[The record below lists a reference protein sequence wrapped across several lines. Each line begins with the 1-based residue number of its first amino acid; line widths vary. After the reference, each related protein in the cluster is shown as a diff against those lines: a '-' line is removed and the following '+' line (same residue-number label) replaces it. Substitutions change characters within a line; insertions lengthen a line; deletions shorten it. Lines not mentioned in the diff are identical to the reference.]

1 MDQAT
6 RTLTTHA
13 TTAPAAPAGL
23 AGDPGRPDAALLA
36 LAAAFHV
43 ADQRADQCWAS
54 RRKARGTAARRLAD
68 QEEAVAEDRLAE
80 ALAALT
86 TTPATTPAGLIAKLR
101 ALGTYSAE
109 AICGSFAADLL
120 ASILRDAAAIDVPG
134 LPEWPARA
142 NLRPH

>member
-6 RTLTTHA
+6 RTLTT
-13 TTAPAAPAGL
+13 TTASAAPAGL
-23 AGDPGRPDAALLA
+23 AGDPAGPDAALLA

-43 ADQRADQCWAS
+43 ADQCADQCWAS
-54 RRKARGTAARRLAD
+54 RRKARGTAARRLGG
-68 QEEAVAEDRLAE
+68 QKEAVAEDRLAE
-80 ALAALT
+80 VLSALT

-101 ALGTYSAE
+101 VLGTYSAE

-120 ASILRDAAAIDVPG
+120 ASILRDAAAIDAPG
-134 LPEWPARA
+134 LPEQPARV